1 MYYPVNEKY
10 GEVAAGMNLP
20 IFYKRTS
27 PSVFTA
33 DEWIP
38 LEKSMLSEGF
48 DLSSKDADVDFTVVR
63 PAGITI
69 DVADSG
75 DAIRKRDQNL
85 TDFIRKQYV
94 DKSASVKKDGI
105 SSQLAGM
112 IKLDDV
118 SEPAIKKF
126 VRRAIDRLDA
136 DEIENLVDNLY
147 QTRDAIRDKIELL
160 LAEHRRKTFKQWL
173 QSNIIKL
180 KGHYT
185 FIDKITLR
193 DELIGIDKGLY
204 VAEESVNGFEY
215 DAIAA
220 IADNPN
226 VLFWHRNRER
236 KDFAINGFINHYPDF
251 IVKMKSGMTLIIETK
266 GDHLA
271 NAETAD
277 KLWLGNKWADLAGD
291 NYKYFMVFQSK
302 EVDGAITIK
311 TLLQYLDNL

>member
-1 MYYPVNEKY
+1 M
-10 GEVAAGMNLP
+10 
-20 IFYKRTS
+20 
-27 PSVFTA
+27 
-33 DEWIP
+33 
-38 LEKSMLSEGF
+38 
-48 DLSSKDADVDFTVVR
+48 
-63 PAGITI
+63 
-69 DVADSG
+69 
-75 DAIRKRDQNL
+75 
-85 TDFIRKQYV
+85 
-94 DKSASVKKDGI
+94 
-105 SSQLAGM
+105 
-112 IKLDDV
+112 
-118 SEPAIKKF
+118 
-126 VRRAIDRLDA
+126 
-136 DEIENLVDNLY
+136 
-147 QTRDAIRDKIELL
+147 

-173 QSNIIKL
+173 HNNIIKL

-236 KDFAINGFINHYPDF
+236 KDFVINGFINHYPDF
-251 IVKMKSGMTLIIETK
+251 IVKMKSGMTLLIETK

-291 NYKYFMVFQSK
+291 NYKYFMVFLSK